1 MSLYIKIFSWIGR
14 ITAML
19 LFFLWGAFFVE
30 HITEWFKD
38 AGHLPPFSVF
48 VVQFFHLLLL
58 VGYIALFKWRVAGS
72 VLIIASAFIFFASI
86 GAKAMLSFF
95 AISIIPAVIF
105 LLIFYFEKKFL
116 PTRPENNLEQN
127 KE

>member
-1 MSLYIKIFSWIGR
+1 MTLYIKLFSWIGR

-19 LFFLWGAFFVE
+19 LFFLWGAFFIE
-30 HITEWFKD
+30 HLTEWFSD

-48 VVQFFHLLLL
+48 LIQFFHLMMLL
-58 VGYIALFKWRVAGS
+58 GYIAVFKWRVAGS
-72 VLIIASAFIFFASI
+72 VIIIVSAFIFFASI

-105 LLIFYFEKKFL
+105 LFVFYFDKKIL
-116 PTRPENNLEQN
+116 SAKSADIVEQV

>member
-1 MSLYIKIFSWIGR
+1 MTLYIKLFSWIGR

-19 LFFLWGAFFVE
+19 LFFLWGAFFIE
-30 HITEWFKD
+30 HLTEWFSD

-48 VVQFFHLLLL
+48 LIQFFHLMMLL
-58 VGYIALFKWRVAGS
+58 GYIAVFKWRIVGS
-72 VLIIASAFIFFASI
+72 VIIIVSAFIFFASI

-105 LLIFYFEKKFL
+105 LFVFYCDKKIL
-116 PTRPENNLEQN
+116 SAKSADNVEQV

>member
-1 MSLYIKIFSWIGR
+1 VSLYIKMFSWIGR

-19 LFFLWGAFFVE
+19 LFFLWGAFFIE
-30 HITEWFKD
+30 HLTEWFKD
-38 AGHLPPFSVF
+38 AGHLPPWSVF

-58 VGYIALFKWRVAGS
+58 IGYIAVFKWRVAGS
-72 VLIIASAFIFFASI
+72 VIIIVSAFIFFASI

-105 LLIFYFEKKFL
+105 LFIFYFEKKFL
-116 PTRPENNLEQN
+116 STKPENNLEQN

>member
-1 MSLYIKIFSWIGR
+1 MTLYIKLFSWIGR
-14 ITAML
+14 FTAML
-19 LFFLWGAFFVE
+19 LFFLWGAFFIE
-30 HITEWFKD
+30 HLTEWFSD

-48 VVQFFHLLLL
+48 LIQFFHLMMLL
-58 VGYIALFKWRVAGS
+58 GYIAVFKWRIVGS
-72 VLIIASAFIFFASI
+72 VIIIVSAFIFFALI

-105 LLIFYFEKKFL
+105 LFVFYFDKKIL
-116 PTRPENNLEQN
+116 SAKSADNVEQV